1 MLTSQ
6 CNAAAERLK
15 GVNDEL
21 QKDKADIAIKL
32 ARYKRLHPATCVAVS
47 QSAKPTSGGVGYVG
61 AHELL
66 DYAAECEEYRKQRI
80 VLEGLLQ

>member
-1 MLTSQ
+1 MTSQ

-21 QKDKADIAIKL
+21 QKDKADIAGKL

-47 QSAKPTSGGVGYVG
+47 ENAKPAASGVGYVG
-61 AHELL
+61 TDALY
-66 DYAAECEEYRKQRI
+66 DYAAECEEYRRQRI
-80 VLEGLLQ
+80 TLEGLLK

>member
-1 MLTSQ
+1 LTSQ
-6 CNAAAERLK
+6 CATAAERLK

-21 QKDKADIAIKL
+21 QRDKASITRRL
-32 ARYKRLHPATCVAVS
+32 ADYKRLHPNACITVS
-47 QSAKPTSGGVGYVG
+47 ESAKPTTGGRGYVG

>member
-21 QKDKADIAIKL
+21 LRGQKDIASKL
-32 ARYKRLHPATCVAVS
+32 AKYKRLHPATCVAVS
-47 QSAKPTSGGVGYVG
+47 QSAKPASGGVGYVG

-66 DYAAECEEYRKQRI
+66 DFAAECEEYRRQRI
-80 VLEGLLQ
+80 TLEGLLK